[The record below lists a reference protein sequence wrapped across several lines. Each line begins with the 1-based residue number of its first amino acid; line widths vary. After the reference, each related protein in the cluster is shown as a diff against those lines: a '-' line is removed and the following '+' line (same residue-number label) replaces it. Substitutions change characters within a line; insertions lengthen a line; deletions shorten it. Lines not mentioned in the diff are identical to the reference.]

1 MSVNWH
7 YFKNINRNT
16 TQRAKNAIIPL
27 ASSVQGTPSD
37 LYALTGY
44 QVDTRE
50 QMRTGRAW
58 HASEMRLKDHDDLHK
73 LWYVLLKEKNK
84 LKSDFLMSKQL
95 GQMFY
100 GHNDMTKVRLSQQRL
115 LTVVNERK
123 KLRNEY
129 RKHLE
134 DEYISEK
141 KAEELAEFKAE
152 RELKRERGEPTSM
165 TPDEVIEMLKGRS
178 IRKNE
183 QLAKHKE

>member
-1 MSVNWH
+1 
-7 YFKNINRNT
+7 
-16 TQRAKNAIIPL
+16 
-27 ASSVQGTPSD
+27 
-37 LYALTGY
+37 
-44 QVDTRE
+44 
-50 QMRTGRAW
+50 
-58 HASEMRLKDHDDLHK
+58 
-73 LWYVLLKEKNK
+73 
-84 LKSDFLMSKQL
+84 
-95 GQMFY
+95 MFY